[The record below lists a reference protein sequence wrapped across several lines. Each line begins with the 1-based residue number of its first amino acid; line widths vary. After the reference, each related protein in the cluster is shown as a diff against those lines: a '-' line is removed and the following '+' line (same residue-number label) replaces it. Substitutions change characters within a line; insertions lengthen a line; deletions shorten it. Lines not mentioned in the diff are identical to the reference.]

1 MWINGACI
9 SRGEVGFYFIFG
21 RGGGGGGEAKFGAV
35 SAVTGSPL

>member
-9 SRGEVGFYFIFG
+9 SRGEVGFFLGVGG
-21 RGGGGGGEAKFGAV
+21 REREAKLGAV

>member
-9 SRGEVGFYFIFG
+9 SRGEVGFFL
-21 RGGGGGGEAKFGAV
+21 GGAAKFGAV

>member
-9 SRGEVGFYFIFG
+9 SRGEVGFFFFFFG
-21 RGGGGGGEAKFGAV
+21 EGEAKFGAV

>member
-9 SRGEVGFYFIFG
+9 SRGEVGFFFFFWE
-21 RGGGGGGEAKFGAV
+21 GEAKFGAV

>member
-9 SRGEVGFYFIFG
+9 SRGEVGFFFFFLG
-21 RGGGGGGEAKFGAV
+21 RGGEAKFGAV